1 MGKGDSASAAKDTK
15 PAPPEIR
22 KQAVVVIHGMGE
34 PVPMDTMRSF
44 VDAVWETDPSFDTLP
59 GDLESK
65 QAGPKH
71 NDSWLVPDRRTGSL
85 ELFRITTPPFVPKG
99 SANPPVAART
109 DFFEFYWSDI
119 MEGTTFQHV
128 RAWMAGLLFR
138 WPYQVPR
145 RVMAAWILLWVAVIL
160 ATWLAVAG
168 LLGLAPQGQESFL
181 WQTFFDPW
189 WNPSIAGHGL
199 TLLAA
204 LLLCLGLVTR
214 LRGSRFPPGQSVR
227 PFLSWLAA
235 VAVPAGIA
243 AAGWFLVPW
252 PQVLV
257 PPVLLLL
264 LSALLG
270 YFIQVFLVPYFGDV
284 ARYVR
289 AAPDTIAKRSEVR
302 ERGLRLLRELH
313 GIRPTEDGPPADG
326 YERIVIVA
334 HSLGSIIAYDILNHF
349 WAEMGPTG
357 SHNPPDGPVLEALK
371 EVDEYVREYTDV
383 RPGKA
388 PGGRSGSTRE
398 VERAALEANFEAI
411 GFREL
416 QRNVSRALARQPDGK
431 GWRISDFITL
441 GSPLSHAE
449 FLLARDRTGLE
460 QRIAER
466 QIATCPPYP
475 DPTSRSI
482 LYPGKDKDGKARDY
496 AHHASVFAAT
506 RWTNIYDPHA
516 WTFFGDLISGPV
528 SCRTDSSS
536 SVADDLFGRGIHD
549 VGVRIRRRWFA
560 FSRLFTHTLYWS
572 LDVTGKRV
580 KGKDEGQEPEATDEG
595 ERLDHVTEL
604 RKAVNLGEIF
614 D

>member
-1 MGKGDSASAAKDTK
+1 MGKPKAESVQDPSAA
-15 PAPPEIR
+15 APLDVR

-44 VDAVWETDPSFDTLP
+44 VDAVWETDPSFDTLA
-59 GDLESK
+59 GDLQGTRAS
-65 QAGPKH
+65 QKH
-71 NDSWLVPDRRTGSL
+71 NDSWLVPDQRTGSL

-99 SANPPVAART
+99 SAKPQTAART
-109 DFFEFYWSDI
+109 DFYEFYWSDI

-145 RVMAAWILLWVAVIL
+145 RVMAAWILLWVSVIV

-168 LLGLAPQGQESFL
+168 LLGLDPRGQHSFL
-181 WQTFFDPW
+181 WQTLFDPW
-189 WNPSIAGHGL
+189 WNPELAGRGL
-199 TLLAA
+199 TLFAA
-204 LLLCLGLVTR
+204 AILLWAFVAR
-214 LRGSRFPPGQSVR
+214 LRGSRMPGEQSVR
-227 PFLSWLAA
+227 PFLSWLLAL
-235 VAVPAGIA
+235 AVPAAIA

-289 AAPDTIAKRSEVR
+289 AAPDTIAKRAEVR
-302 ERGLRLLRELH
+302 ERGLKLLRELH
-313 GIRPTEDGPPADG
+313 RVRPSKEGEPADEG
-326 YERIVIVA
+326 YQRIVVVA

-357 SHNPPDGPVLEALK
+357 SHNPPEGEVPKALK
-371 EVDEYVREYTDV
+371 DVDDYIAAHTVF
-383 RPGKA
+383 RPGTA
-388 PGGRSGSTRE
+388 PGSRAGSTRK
-398 VERAALEANFEAI
+398 VSRSII
-411 GFREL
+411 GASFDAPDFRGH
-416 QRNVSRALARQPDGK
+416 QRNLSRALVRQPGGK

-475 DPTSRSI
+475 DPASGSI
-482 LYPGKDKDGKARDY
+482 LYRGKDKDGKAKDY

-506 RWTNIYDPHA
+506 RWTNIHDPHVL
-516 WTFFGDLISGPV
+516 TFFGDIISGPV
-528 SCRTDSSS
+528 GGRTDGGS
-536 SVADDLFGRGIHD
+536 SVADDLFGRGIRD
-549 VGVRIRRRWFA
+549 VGVRMRRRWFA
-560 FSRLFTHTLYWS
+560 FSRLFTHTFYWS
-572 LDVTGKRV
+572 LDVTGERV
-580 KGKDEGQEPEATDEG
+580 NGDGTRPEPEAATD

-604 RKAVNLGEIF
+604 RKAVNLAEIF